1 MELLPN
7 YKKQKIKMQ
16 RISDLNPNIIVL
28 EGCFCFITV
37 TKVLT
42 CVKDV
47 KDLKHPV
54 KTNMIDT
61 SRW

>member
-1 MELLPN
+1 MVTT
-7 YKKQKIKMQ
+7 K
-16 RISDLNPNIIVL
+16 SDLNPNINVL

-61 SRW
+61 SR